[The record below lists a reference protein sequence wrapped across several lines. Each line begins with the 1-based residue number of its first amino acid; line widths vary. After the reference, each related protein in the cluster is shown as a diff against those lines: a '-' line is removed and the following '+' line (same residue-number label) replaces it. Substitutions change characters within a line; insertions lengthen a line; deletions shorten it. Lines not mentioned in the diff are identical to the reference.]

1 MALAHGPRGPDPQL
15 PSPGAGPGAGRGQGQ
30 AIFFAH
36 GDVRDL
42 FNPSS
47 ESRWKNI
54 RWIYQGLERLLIG
67 SMSRVFVVNREG
79 CEYYRRRYPK
89 IRDRFTF
96 MPAAFDP
103 RVFFVRKD
111 LDRKGVLARHGIR
124 DRSSIV
130 LFVGRLEEQKAP
142 FLLLDSFR
150 PGPSGSPRRR
160 SPDRR
165 TGTAGGGPEK
175 EGAGA
180 FPGGKHLLAGPQ
192 SGSEVSELMNVST
205 IFFLTSAFEGMPRV
219 VMEALA
225 CGLPVVSTDAGDV
238 SLVVRDGVNG
248 RIVASRDPE
257 AIARAAV
264 ERPESPAA
272 IRPVAAPRFGLHLGQ
287 GAPKGFRRAGG
298 DPG

>member
-1 MALAHGPRGPDPQL
+1 
-15 PSPGAGPGAGRGQGQ
+15 
-30 AIFFAH
+30 
-36 GDVRDL
+36 
-42 FNPSS
+42 
-47 ESRWKNI
+47 
-54 RWIYQGLERLLIG
+54 
-67 SMSRVFVVNREG
+67 MSRVFVVNREG

-89 IRDRFTF
+89 IRDRFAF

-111 LDRKGVLARHGIR
+111 LDRKGVLARHGIP
-124 DRSSIV
+124 DRSLIL

-150 PGPSGSPRRR
+150 LVLRALPDAVLLIAGQGLLEEGLKKRARELSVAESIFWLGPR
-160 SPDRR
+160 
-165 TGTAGGGPEK
+165 
-175 EGAGA
+175 
-180 FPGGKHLLAGPQ
+180 

-205 IFFLTSAFEGMPRV
+205 TFFLTSAFEGMPRV

-257 AIARAAV
+257 TIARAAV
-264 ERPESPAA
+264 GVLKAP
-272 IRPVAAPRFGLHLGQ
+272 PRFDPSQPPVSDYTLDTVLRRVFDGLEEI
-287 GAPKGFRRAGG
+287 RDERS
-298 DPG
+298 